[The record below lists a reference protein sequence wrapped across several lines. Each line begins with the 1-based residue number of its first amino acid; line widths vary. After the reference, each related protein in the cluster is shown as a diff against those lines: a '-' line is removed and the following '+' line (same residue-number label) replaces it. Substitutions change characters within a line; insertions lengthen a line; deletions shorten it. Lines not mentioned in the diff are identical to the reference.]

1 MASLKELV
9 DLYGPLGLKENKA
22 RVNPLEIMPPEASI
36 PSPQAPLENRN
47 LAADAALSKVPV
59 SQPEISP
66 EKTETPMEQMIRAQN
81 EYKRQK
87 LALLDPIIKRQ
98 EAAAEMQRN
107 ALDSYLRNTSAK
119 LDISPLA
126 ALVDAQTGSKFSQS
140 YKAPSNASDLSD
152 KILKGEGAVGDS
164 EQGIAATQLKAMGDQ
179 LGGKLAEAQLRQSAT
194 QGRADTANLAK
205 LATDTT
211 KGINEF
217 SKEYDDKLGQ
227 LNKLEEVYNS
237 GDYRQIM
244 SLAGQTAAFIGGNK
258 GATSDADA
266 ARQTAESLGKI
277 AAKIETWLGGNGEF
291 PKEEM
296 KSMVGLIQKSKK
308 YNSEI
313 FNNRFKTFEDGVKTR
328 GELLGAHGIA
338 AVSDQGPLGELL
350 KKSKEGITGRFSNSL
365 TPQAGSVPFDKAFWD
380 SSSQNFKTKWIE
392 KHGKAPY

>member
-9 DLYGPLGLKENKA
+9 DLYGPLGLKENKS

-59 SQPEISP
+59 SQPEIKP
-66 EKTETPMEQMIRAQN
+66 AQTETPMEQMIRAQN

-194 QGRADTANLAK
+194 QGRSDRAYDLQIKDKLFKGFQGDKIATAAKEALKGAADAKALLDSNTPVGDRGFTVALARASGEKGPLSETDIATWSGSPAIAQRISRSIEKFNTGRLDEIDKKDMYHIIDVLQKRQAAQLNDRVNYFSKQVAPKVYGIDTDSAMAMLSDESTAPLAAQAFNLAPQAVGVPSPK
-205 LATDTT
+205 NTFVGKD
-211 KGINEF
+211 
-217 SKEYDDKLGQ
+217 
-227 LNKLEEVYNS
+227 
-237 GDYRQIM
+237 
-244 SLAGQTAAFIGGNK
+244 GN
-258 GATSDADA
+258 TYED
-266 ARQTAESLGKI
+266 L
-277 AAKIETWLGGNGEF
+277 GNG
-291 PKEEM
+291 
-296 KSMVGLIQKSKK
+296 
-308 YNSEI
+308 
-313 FNNRFKTFEDGVKTR
+313 
-328 GELLGAHGIA
+328 
-338 AVSDQGPLGELL
+338 
-350 KKSKEGITGRFSNSL
+350 
-365 TPQAGSVPFDKAFWD
+365 KARRI
-380 SSSQNFKTKWIE
+380 K
-392 KHGKAPY
+392 